1 MQRHLLTA
9 LFTIVIC
16 TGFAFANGPGTG
28 YDQLSLTGGQE
39 VTNLIPGDGLPM
51 LEIKA
56 AGAAEGGGLKG
67 FIATISQ
74 KGVKLI
80 LHYKN
85 QQKEVGYLT
94 AHVASGMLSFG
105 FKGGNYALT
114 DRKPT
119 SNEEREQA
127 RVSLQRTIR
136 KGNYAYQ
143 MYIGNKALEAGFV
156 KQKIFSWGTGLLV
169 YPADQFAKDEDEQRS
184 IGYVDEKAA
193 QTFKSLGAKRPYAF
207 QKMSYRREEASKWTT
222 WGKGYKVVEE
232 KTDCFWFVD
241 QDFANI
247 GPAGV
252 FMDNNKVPFLV
263 VKGDWWMSEHIF
275 DIVTTRAESEG
286 AVGKTL
292 RVLEGIADAL
302 DDNPN
307 KVQKRD
313 DSQDLVPNPTGY
325 IGSFLT
331 ALIYFPEFREAAG
344 IDIPVPNI
352 D

>member
-1 MQRHLLTA
+1 MGK
-9 LFTIVIC
+9 LFTVFLFMVLSV
-16 TGFAFANGPGTG
+16 GFTFGQGLDDGFDN
-28 YDQLSLTGGQE
+28 LSATE
-39 VTNLIPGDGLPM
+39 STTETNLIPGDGLPM
-51 LEIKA
+51 LEIAA
-56 AGAAEGGGLKG
+56 AGAAEGGGLKA
-67 FIATISQ
+67 FVATISQ
-74 KGVKLI
+74 TGVKLI

-85 QQKEVGYLT
+85 QQKVVGFLT

-114 DRKPT
+114 DKKPT
-119 SNEEREQA
+119 SNKEREQA

-143 MYIGNKALEAGFV
+143 TYIGNKVQEAGFV

-169 YPADQFAKDEDEQRS
+169 YPADQFAKKEDEQRA

-193 QTFKSLGAKRPYAF
+193 QTFKSMGCKRPYAF
-207 QKMSYRREEASKWTT
+207 QKMSYRREDASKWTT
-222 WGKGYKVVEE
+222 WGKGYKIVEE
-232 KTDCFWFVD
+232 KTDKFWFVD
-241 QDFANI
+241 KDFGNI

-252 FMDNNKVPFLV
+252 FMDNEKRPFLV
-263 VKGDWWMSEHIF
+263 IKGDWWMSEHIF
-275 DIVTTRAESEG
+275 DIVTTRAEAEG

-302 DDNPN
+302 DDTPD
-307 KVQKRD
+307 KPVKRD

-331 ALIYFPEFREAAG
+331 ALIYFPEFRKAAG
-344 IDIPVPNI
+344 IDIPVPSI